1 MMKALVVIILI
12 GLLVFVGYMYLQEQR
27 KTALEKQT
35 IREDGATSIGS
46 LQREGEY
53 YIVKGAD
60 LHNVGGDLLGRKIRV
75 RGIVKDTKTALGGK
89 TLLVLTEDG
98 YYYLQVLYET
108 KAKLPDDLRQQV
120 LKGGIQNGSSVQLW
134 CMVDQIAPE
143 TGLNRSILNRKS
155 CMVRSVDKWQ
165 R

>member
-1 MMKALVVIILI
+1 MMKGLVAIVLI
-12 GLLVFVGYMYLQEQR
+12 GLLVLLGYIYLQEQR

-35 IREDGATSIGS
+35 MREDGATSIGS

-53 YIVKGAD
+53 YIAKGAD
-60 LHNVGGDLLGRKIRV
+60 LHNIGGDLLGRKIRV
-75 RGIVKDTKTALGGK
+75 RGVVKDTKTALGGK

-108 KAKLPDDLRQQV
+108 KAKFPDDLRQQI
-120 LKGGIQNGSSVQLW
+120 LKGGIQNGSSLQLW
-134 CMVDQIAPE
+134 CTVDQIAPE
-143 TGLNRSILNRKS
+143 SGLNRSILNRKS
-155 CMVRSVDKWQ
+155 CMVNSVYKWV